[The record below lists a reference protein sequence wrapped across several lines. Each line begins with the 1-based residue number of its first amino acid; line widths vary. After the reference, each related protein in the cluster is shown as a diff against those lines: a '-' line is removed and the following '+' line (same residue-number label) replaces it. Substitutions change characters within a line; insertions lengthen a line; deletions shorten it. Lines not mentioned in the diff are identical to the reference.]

1 MIKVEN
7 LYKSFNGNKVLNEIS
22 LEINKGET
30 LAVIGRSG
38 CGKSVLLKLLI
49 GLLKP
54 DKGNIWIDGGN
65 VANLPKGELYKLRLK
80 IGVLFQAS
88 ALLDSLSVA
97 GNVAL
102 GLIEHKR
109 ISEKK
114 IREIV
119 REKLSLVDLEGIED
133 KRISELSG
141 GMKKRV
147 GIARALACNPSYIL
161 YDEPTTALDPIT
173 ASTINEL
180 ILRLKKRLGIT
191 TIIVTH
197 DMESAFYVADRI
209 AMLHDGKIL
218 FEGTPTEVKTIDNP
232 MVQYFL
238 KLGRT

>member
-54 DKGNIWIDGGN
+54 DKGNIWVDGGN
-65 VANLPKGELYKLRLK
+65 VAKLPKGELYKLRLK

-147 GIARALACNPSYIL
+147 GLARALACNPSYIL

>member
-147 GIARALACNPSYIL
+147 GLARALACNPSYIL